1 MTQDEI
7 IRMAYEAGGV
17 KGEHT
22 VLNHTWFELT
32 AEQLER
38 FAALVAAHEREA
50 CAVLCDGLI
59 DNLEDGTNVDCY
71 KETAERCAAAIRARG
86 EK

>member
-7 IRMAYEAGGV
+7 IRMAREAGAI

-32 AEQLER
+32 ADQLER

-50 CAVLCDGLI
+50 CAKVCDGAVTKLPT
-59 DNLEDGTNVDCY
+59 LEAADWV
-71 KETAERCAAAIRARG
+71 AQQCAAAIRARK